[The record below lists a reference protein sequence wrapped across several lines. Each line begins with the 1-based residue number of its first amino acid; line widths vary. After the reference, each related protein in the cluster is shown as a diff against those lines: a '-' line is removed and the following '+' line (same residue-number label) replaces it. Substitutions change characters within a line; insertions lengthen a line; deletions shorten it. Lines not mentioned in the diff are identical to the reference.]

1 MTGLPP
7 EVQAAQRAVAEARA
21 FEASVWKLRTGV
33 AEGWMATYLLGVAL
47 LPIPASIVFT
57 LAMFALA
64 GYFGRAKR
72 WRRVWQERDVWNWGD
87 LLVLLLLP
95 LVLTVPATAVMS
107 GFVSA
112 GQLTSQDALRSIP
125 FLGLVGY
132 GLAVGYVGRRRR
144 DPYEL
149 GTGAGMM
156 IIGAGALWGPVGEPY
171 AAMVV
176 AAAFLP
182 LLALAFVRIWA
193 ARRSM
198 GGLAS
203 KAS

>member
-1 MTGLPP
+1 MAGLPP
-7 EVQAAQRAVAEARA
+7 EVQAAQTAVAEARA
-21 FEASVWKLRTGV
+21 FEASVWRLRTGV

-47 LPIPASIVFT
+47 LPIPPRIVFA
-57 LAMFALA
+57 LAMLALA
-64 GYFGRAKR
+64 GYFGRSKR
-72 WRRVWQERDVWNWGD
+72 WRGVWQERDVWNWKD
-87 LLVLLLLP
+87 LLVLLFLP
-95 LVLTVPATAVMS
+95 LLFTLPAGAVVS

-112 GQLTSQDALRSIP
+112 GELTSQEALRAIP

-132 GLAVGYVGRRRR
+132 GLAVGFVGRRRR
-144 DPYEL
+144 DPYEV
-149 GTGAGMM
+149 GIGAGMM
-156 IIGAGALWGPVGEPY
+156 IMGAAALWRPVGEPY

-182 LLALAFVRIWA
+182 LLALALVRIWD

-198 GGLAS
+198 GGSAS